1 MLLTR
6 QSLKP
11 MRPMLNIAAMIDVV
25 FLLLIF
31 FMCTTSFEAVDKN
44 LAAQIPQVSG
54 DPSEESDFEPIRI
67 ELRQAGAETGAE
79 AGTGAVGGEV
89 QVFCDGLKCG
99 GFGELGKMLE
109 QRRAIADI
117 AVIIAGEDEIDYEN
131 LVRVMDIC
139 YEVGFSRVAF
149 SAK

>member
-11 MRPMLNIAAMIDVV
+11 VRPLLNIAAMIDVV

-31 FMCTTSFEAVDKN
+31 FMCTTSFEAVDKD

-67 ELRQAGAETGAE
+67 ELRKAGAETE
-79 AGTGAVGGEV
+79 TVGGEV
-89 QVFCDGLKCG
+89 QVFCDDLKCG
-99 GFGELGKMLE
+99 GFGELAEMLE

-117 AVIIAGEDEIDYEN
+117 PVIIAGEDEIDYEN